1 MSILNHDG
9 KVVIHQT
16 IYISQYKLLYE
27 SASKKKRTI
36 FKNVYEKKLLIWSE
50 DKETYLSIK
59 LI

>member
-1 MSILNHDG
+1 M
-9 KVVIHQT
+9 
-16 IYISQYKLLYE
+16 

-59 LI
+59 LIQFGQQNFVKGNIAMVRKFENN